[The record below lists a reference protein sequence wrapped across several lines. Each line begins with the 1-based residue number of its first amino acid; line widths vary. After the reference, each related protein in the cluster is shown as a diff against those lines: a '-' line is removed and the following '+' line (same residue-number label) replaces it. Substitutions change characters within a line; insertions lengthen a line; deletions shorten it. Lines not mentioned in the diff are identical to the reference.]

1 LAILRQLKCFFIT
14 HFSRPASQ
22 RCLYRAIR
30 RHRVSSIVE
39 IGIGRGE
46 RALRLVEVAGSATA
60 KQVRYTGIDEF
71 ESRSGESAAGLTL
84 KHAYQRLRTTEAAIQ
99 LVPGDPLAALMR
111 VANSLTGTDLLVVS
125 AEVDAASLQRAW
137 MYVPRMLHRSSLV
150 YLEEASDDG
159 DGRRF
164 VRLSL
169 GEVNRLAESQQTS
182 YRRAA

>member
-1 LAILRQLKCFFIT
+1 MRVDLGQPITLQGLAAVIGVRPPAVDRPISGVAID
-14 HFSRPASQ
+14 SRAAVAGD
-22 RCLYRAIR
+22 LFVAL
-30 RHRVSSIVE
+30 
-39 IGIGRGE
+39 RGE
-46 RALRLVEVAGSATA
+46 RTDGNQFVPALMDAGIAALTARTDLIDQPGALV
-60 KQVRYTGIDEF
+60 
-71 ESRSGESAAGLTL
+71 
-84 KHAYQRLRTTEAAIQ
+84 HA
-99 LVPGDPLAALMR
+99 DPLAALMR